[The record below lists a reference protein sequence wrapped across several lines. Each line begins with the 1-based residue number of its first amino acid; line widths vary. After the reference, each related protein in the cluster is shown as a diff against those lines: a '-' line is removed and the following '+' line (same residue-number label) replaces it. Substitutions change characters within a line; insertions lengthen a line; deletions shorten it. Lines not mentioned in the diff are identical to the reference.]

1 MALSESTEKPTYT
14 LRFPFQ
20 LASGQELSGLD
31 QPIEHKVG
39 DLTVRFNRQGTYYFL
54 VVQGFD
60 AEESAKAYLNSL
72 WTGLMWVLLNRGLA
86 FNAVLEFDKVTYA
99 NPLKAAENLSKTFGL
114 AVEGPLDGLVNG
126 NLPAVYPSNKHIGAM
141 TAGTISITTS
151 ISSEQ
156 FLSLLIEGTL
166 IPNSLI
172 ARSNSKL
179 RIALEL
185 YSAYFSERS
194 SNARLLT
201 LVMALE
207 TLTSSQPK
215 HKVAQELLNQWQL
228 QVGERKQQLPVD
240 SDEYEALESLERE
253 LLFRR
258 EASLRSQIRTLVQDT
273 LEAEGNPNTY
283 QLARRAV
290 KVYDSRSTLVHE
302 GVLPTDE
309 LRTAEQDAREIV
321 VMVLKS
327 KLRTV
332 DENEPTGT

>member
-1 MALSESTEKPTYT
+1 MSTEKPTYT

-20 LASGQELSGLD
+20 LAPGQELSGLD

-39 DLTVRFNRQGTYYFL
+39 DVTVSFNRQGAYYIL
-54 VVQGFD
+54 GVQGFD
-60 AEESAKAYLNSL
+60 SEASAKEYLNVL

-99 NPLKAAENLSKTFGL
+99 DNPLKAAENLSKSFGL
-114 AVEGPLDGLVNG
+114 TVEGRLDGLVNG
-126 NLPAVYPSNKHIGAM
+126 NLPAVYPSNKQIR
-141 TAGTISITTS
+141 TITSGTIN
-151 ISSEQ
+151 ISTGISAEQ
-156 FLSLLIEGTL
+156 FLSLLIEGTA
-166 IPNSLI
+166 IRNSLI
-172 ARSNSKL
+172 AISNSKL

-207 TLTSSQPK
+207 TLTSTQPK
-215 HKVAQELLNQWQL
+215 HRVAQELLNQWQL
-228 QVGERKQQLPVD
+228 QIGERKHQLPVD
-240 SDEYEALESLERE
+240 SDEYQALESLERE

-273 LEAEGNPNTY
+273 LEADGHPYAY

-302 GVLPTDE
+302 GVLPSDE

-321 VMVLKS
+321 VMLLKS
-327 KLRTV
+327 KLCSV
-332 DENEPTGT
+332 DDNEPTGT